1 MDQHWREADRERERE
16 NYFYPEQ
23 RRASVGFLQ
32 KDELEVEIC
41 RIYRELVKMRKK

>member
-1 MDQHWREADRERERE
+1 MDQHWREADTERERERERERE

-32 KDELEVEIC
+32 KDE
-41 RIYRELVKMRKK
+41 